1 MFASKDTKLLGVK
14 LDCSFVFDK
23 HVVYVFNKLSTKI
36 GVLYR
41 MSKFLP
47 KDILNTIYLTIV
59 QPDIDY
65 CLSLWGNSADV
76 YINRIQLMQNRAARI
91 VSGIFDWNMSVSKL
105 IRDLGWMNVKT
116 RHGYF
121 ILLIMYKCIKTGEPT

>member
-1 MFASKDTKLLGVK
+1 
-14 LDCSFVFDK
+14 
-23 HVVYVFNKLSTKI
+23 
-36 GVLYR
+36 

-105 IRDLGWMNVKT
+105 IRDLGWMNVIT
-116 RHGYF
+116 RRGYF